1 MPMIGFFAETVIHR
15 FWCVSSRLAR
25 TAPAPEDAGVRS
37 IVHWLAAALAL
48 LIAGDAAAD
57 EVRFRLI
64 NGTDFPIRSLVLSPE
79 NLGTWGPN
87 VLGPPSLKPGEGRE
101 VVVRGVFVACNVDLK
116 VVFDINAS
124 EPLWQ
129 YLNLCALQQIRLR
142 FDPQSG
148 VTTAAYEE

>member
-1 MPMIGFFAETVIHR
+1 M
-15 FWCVSSRLAR
+15 
-25 TAPAPEDAGVRS
+25 RS
-37 IVHWLAAALAL
+37 IIPWLAAALAL

-87 VLGPPSLKPGEGRE
+87 VLGTPSLKPGEGRE
-101 VVVRGVFVACNVDLK
+101 VVVRGVFVACNAPPRGGW
-116 VVFDINAS
+116 DISAS
-124 EPLWQ
+124 EPLGQ

-148 VTTAAYEE
+148 